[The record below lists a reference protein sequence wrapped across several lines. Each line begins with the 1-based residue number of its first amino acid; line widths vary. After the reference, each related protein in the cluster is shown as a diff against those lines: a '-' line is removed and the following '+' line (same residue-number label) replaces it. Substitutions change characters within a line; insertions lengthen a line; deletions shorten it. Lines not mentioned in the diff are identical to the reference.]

1 MQNNTKTGSFRFVD
15 ESEREARAVSPV
27 KKSSVA
33 KNKLVRNIA
42 VLSVLAFGIWGISAM
57 ENSRLE
63 KKGTEVYTAAG
74 SSLIGD
80 EDLGQLKFVSSDG
93 AVMPV
98 DGEVVTTF
106 SDSGDKVELMGD
118 KQANVRSILSGTVAK
133 VSDDEL
139 IIQNDNGTRSI
150 YKGVKSSVGAGEYVE
165 KSQVVGTLSEQILS
179 LETVS
184 AIGYVD
190 PLDAKELEQT
200 AV

>member
-1 MQNNTKTGSFRFVD
+1 
-15 ESEREARAVSPV
+15 
-27 KKSSVA
+27 
-33 KNKLVRNIA
+33 
-42 VLSVLAFGIWGISAM
+42 M